1 MSILL
6 SAKRQ
11 HERPSSAFEASLGRG
26 VERERRWMGPV
37 LAWVIGMPLCL
48 LLGAGA
54 NYGWHWWHNTP
65 REERIEIR
73 KETPLAYRLAEKQ
86 QEFTTIP
93 FPAPAEPELTTVL
106 PPAPVAQNQ
115 PVTADPLNGVDMN
128 GISPALAQRFRQAVA
143 NSAGSDEVRAVPDTA
158 PPAATPLADLPAA
171 VGRQVPPLRYS
182 SHVYSSTAAN
192 RIITLNGH
200 DYHEGEE
207 VAPGVR
213 LLQIQADYSIF
224 RVGGQ
229 SFSLPSLTDWSGVQ

>member
-11 HERPSSAFEASLGRG
+11 HERPSSAFEASLGLG
-26 VERERRWMGPV
+26 VERERRWLGPL
-37 LAWVIGMPLCL
+37 LAWVIGMPLCVV
-48 LLGAGA
+48 LGAGA
-54 NYGWHWWHNTP
+54 NYGWHWWNNKP

-73 KETPLAYRLAEKQ
+73 KVTPLPYQVAQQQ

-93 FPAPAEPELTTVL
+93 FPAPAEPEITTVM
-106 PPAPVAQNQ
+106 PTPQTVQAEP
-115 PVTADPLNGVDMN
+115 DPLNGVDMN
-128 GISPALAQRFRQAVA
+128 GISPALAQRFRQAVETA
-143 NSAGSDEVRAVPDTA
+143 PGADEVQPLPDTA
-158 PPAATPLADLPAA
+158 PPAATPLADLPTSVA
-171 VGRQVPPLRYS
+171 RQVPPLRYS

-200 DYHEGEE
+200 DYREGEE
-207 VAPGVR
+207 VAPGVT

-229 SFSLPSLTDWSGVQ
+229 SFSLASLTDWSGVQ